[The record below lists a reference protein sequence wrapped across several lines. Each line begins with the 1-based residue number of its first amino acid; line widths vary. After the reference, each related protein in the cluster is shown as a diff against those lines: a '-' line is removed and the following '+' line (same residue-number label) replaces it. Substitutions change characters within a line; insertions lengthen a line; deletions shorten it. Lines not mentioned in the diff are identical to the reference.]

1 MNKDLDYYLSLL
13 YTIELTPSD
22 DGFWFAE
29 IPLLSG
35 CMTNGSSREDAL
47 LMIDDAKIV
56 WLTTALDLGLLIPE
70 PEREH
75 I

>member
-13 YTIELTPSD
+13 YPIELTPSE